1 VSRNRRILLSVGAD
15 FCSFGLACDR
25 KVFMFTMISTNEH
38 HLPVP
43 ASDGFSQRLREYILN
58 KHGSVN
64 SFCRKVGIKYPA
76 QMTPYLKGKCRPGK
90 KILARLEKDG
100 ADIQW
105 LLNGYSNEGA
115 LVPLSNVMA
124 LSYSRMDIDNLLRL
138 VRLSVD
144 RNHGHNNPVI
154 EAYAVIDH
162 SEYIVDLTGSIEK
175 FLGYQSNALSGAGL
189 SSLIH
194 PEDYVMVKNRLQKE
208 RKNDDIVTF
217 RSRFK
222 TGEGNYINVECCLYI
237 RCKPMSDLNEYTM
250 ILRKSAL

>member
-1 VSRNRRILLSVGAD
+1 
-15 FCSFGLACDR
+15 
-25 KVFMFTMISTNEH
+25 MFTMISTNAT
-38 HLPVP
+38 HLFVLL
-43 ASDGFSQRLREYILN
+43 SDGFSQRLREYILK

-90 KILARLEKDG
+90 KLLARLEKDG

-105 LLNGYSNEGA
+105 LLNGNSSDDA

-124 LSYSRMDIDNLLRL
+124 LSYSRMDIDNLLRQ

-144 RNHGHNNPVI
+144 RNDEHYNPVI

-162 SEYIVDLTGSIEK
+162 RERIVDLTGSIEK
-175 FLGYQSNALSGAGL
+175 FLGYQPNALSEAGL
-189 SSLIH
+189 STLIH
-194 PEDYVMVKNRLQKE
+194 PDDYVMVKPRLQKE
-208 RKNDDIVTF
+208 RQNDDIVTF

-222 TGEGNYINVECCLYI
+222 TGDGNYMNVECCLYI

>member
-1 VSRNRRILLSVGAD
+1 
-15 FCSFGLACDR
+15 
-25 KVFMFTMISTNEH
+25 MFTMISTNES
-38 HLPVP
+38 HLSVP
-43 ASDGFSQRLREYILN
+43 SSDGFSQRLREYILH

-90 KILARLEKDG
+90 KILERLDKDG

-105 LLNGYSNEGA
+105 LLNGHSNVGA
-115 LVPLSNVMA
+115 LAPLSNVMA
-124 LSYSRMDIDNLLRL
+124 LSCSRMDIDNLLRQ

-144 RNHGHNNPVI
+144 RNAEHYMPVI
-154 EAYAVIDH
+154 EAYAVIDYR
-162 SEYIVDLTGSIEK
+162 EQLVDLTGSIEK
-175 FLGYQSNALSGAGL
+175 FLGYEPNALSEVGL

-194 PEDYVMVKNRLQKE
+194 PEDYVMVKSRLQKE
-208 RKNDDIVTF
+208 RQDDDIVTF
-217 RSRFK
+217 QSRFK
-222 TGEGNYINVECCLYI
+222 TGEGNYMNVECCLYI

>member
-1 VSRNRRILLSVGAD
+1 MV
-15 FCSFGLACDR
+15 
-25 KVFMFTMISTNEH
+25 TMISTNEP
-38 HLPVP
+38 HLSISL
-43 ASDGFSQRLREYILN
+43 SDGFSQRLREYILE

-90 KILARLEKDG
+90 KILERLDKDG

-105 LLNGYSNEGA
+105 LLHGHSNEGA
-115 LVPLSNVMA
+115 LASLSNVMA
-124 LSYSRMDIDNLLRL
+124 LSYSRMDIDNLLRQ

-144 RNHGHNNPVI
+144 RNAEHYMPVI
-154 EAYAVIDH
+154 EAYAVIDYR
-162 SEYIVDLTGSIEK
+162 EQLVDLTGSIEK
-175 FLGYQSNALSGAGL
+175 FLGYEPNALSEVGL

-194 PEDYVMVKNRLQKE
+194 PEDYVMVKSRLQKE
-208 RKNDDIVTF
+208 RQDDDIVTF
-217 RSRFK
+217 QSRFK
-222 TGEGNYINVECCLYI
+222 TGEGNYMNVECCLYI